1 MLSSQMSL
9 AAKRTGWNAFLWG
22 TCIDAPIDLA
32 IGGRTPSSIPPS
44 QRRAGPI
51 RSGRPCHSSARSTC
65 CGGHCVWKDG
75 DRKVRVKP
83 LAGGARALVLFD
95 RGAAHDDPRHLEQLS
110 YPSISARECVTS
122 GRTRIC
128 RAGPV
133 RSSDGRTS
141 RGRDVPDRPLTA
153 VNRSGELLLRAPH
166 RAHSN
171 RAAAAVPN
179 CPTSRP
185 AKTNGITLGYP
196 GWSTG
201 QQVESEDHGHVNLKV
216 SLKHNLALVSWFAA
230 QAPGSWNA
238 PAPPAD

>member
-1 MLSSQMSL
+1 MIALALAPRLQKMRAVRYRTRVAMPPCLPLPMLSSQMSL

-110 YPSISARECVTS
+110 FPSISARECVTS

-141 RGRDVPDRPLTA
+141 RGREVPDRPLTA
-153 VNRSGELLLRAPH
+153 VNRSGELLLQHRTARIPIAPRQPCQTARRH
-166 RAHSN
+166 D
-171 RAAAAVPN
+171 PL
-179 CPTSRP
+179 RP
-185 AKTNGITLGYP
+185 MELRSVI
-196 GWSTG
+196 
-201 QQVESEDHGHVNLKV
+201 
-216 SLKHNLALVSWFAA
+216 
-230 QAPGSWNA
+230 
-238 PAPPAD
+238 PAGPPASRSNPKITAT